1 MIILFCYNGIGPGQT
16 ISKTVYLEG
25 KPTPICFI
33 NGDGSNLTIT
43 NTIENSN
50 IYEQISTF
58 KKSVKL
64 SHIEKT
70 LREPI
75 EKILVYYL
83 DVFNLET
90 ELLPCTSL
98 AKHTITLKKKIK
110 LQILN
115 PTDLLNGIRQK
126 LNDKRTKCLRKIS

>member
-1 MIILFCYNGIGPGQT
+1 
-16 ISKTVYLEG
+16 VYLEG